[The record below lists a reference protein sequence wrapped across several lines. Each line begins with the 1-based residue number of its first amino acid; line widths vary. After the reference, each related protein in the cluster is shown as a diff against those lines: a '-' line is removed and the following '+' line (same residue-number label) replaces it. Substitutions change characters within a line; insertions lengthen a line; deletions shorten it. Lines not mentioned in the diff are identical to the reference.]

1 MEMGVKYRKDFD
13 ATFFAIREDQI
24 EKEMIDLKTKYGFS
38 RSNIN
43 TTVNFYMI
51 QKAIKVGDVSKNV
64 SLMFFIL
71 GTIGFGESKEE
82 KLNFV
87 RNNLRLF
94 LDANSNFVIKLAIL
108 SHFNFLKDAIRRNYL
123 SRLRL
128 PVRVLYALLSSNI
141 KFDSILELDE
151 IYEKMSLEERETL
164 LAMHRLSGDIQN
176 VLYSEMMDKMNKRN
190 ELKKRLVE
198 RRVAKKTSEE

>member
-1 MEMGVKYRKDFD
+1 M
-13 ATFFAIREDQI
+13 
-24 EKEMIDLKTKYGFS
+24 
-38 RSNIN
+38 
-43 TTVNFYMI
+43 
-51 QKAIKVGDVSKNV
+51 
-64 SLMFFIL
+64 
-71 GTIGFGESKEE
+71 
-82 KLNFV
+82 
-87 RNNLRLF
+87 
-94 LDANSNFVIKLAIL
+94 
-108 SHFNFLKDAIRRNYL
+108 

-198 RRVAKKTSEE
+198 RRVAKKASEE